1 MGLKEDLL
9 RLLEEDAEF
18 RYAVAGKLGLLEIL
32 ERLDKLWEEI
42 RSLREE
48 QGRMWEEL
56 KGIREEQS
64 KLWQEVRSLWQEV
77 RGLREEQGRMWE
89 ELKGIREE
97 QSKLWQEV
105 RSLWQEVRGL
115 REDFSSMLA
124 VIGRMEK
131 RVARVERTLEKLT
144 LDIEDEA
151 REVVEYKL
159 REMGIDIKLERL
171 ELPGLEVNLY
181 GVSDN
186 VCVLGEVAVRA
197 GPALLDE
204 LLRKLK
210 RLYGERKDLLR
221 PNLILLLY
229 VSVPTPELIR
239 KAKEADIWLLKML
252 REYHRPKTMY
262 KSPEDVA
269 KEQPP

>member
-1 MGLKEDLL
+1 
-9 RLLEEDAEF
+9 
-18 RYAVAGKLGLLEIL
+18 
-32 ERLDKLWEEI
+32 
-42 RSLREE
+42 
-48 QGRMWEEL
+48 
-56 KGIREEQS
+56 
-64 KLWQEVRSLWQEV
+64 
-77 RGLREEQGRMWE
+77 MWE